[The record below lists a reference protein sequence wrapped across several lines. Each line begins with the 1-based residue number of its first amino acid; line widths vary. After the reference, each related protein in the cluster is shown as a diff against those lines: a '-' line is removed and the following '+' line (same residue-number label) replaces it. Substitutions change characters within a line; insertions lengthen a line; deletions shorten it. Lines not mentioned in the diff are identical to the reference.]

1 MPDWLEQSDFEGN
14 FPDFRILRRKVR
26 PFQDAPLGRIPADVE
41 KVRGGF
47 LPPQLKSSEELEKQ
61 TKGNHPE

>member
-26 PFQDAPLGRIPADVE
+26 PFQDAPLYLDLDGSLRE
-41 KVRGGF
+41 
-47 LPPQLKSSEELEKQ
+47 
-61 TKGNHPE
+61 